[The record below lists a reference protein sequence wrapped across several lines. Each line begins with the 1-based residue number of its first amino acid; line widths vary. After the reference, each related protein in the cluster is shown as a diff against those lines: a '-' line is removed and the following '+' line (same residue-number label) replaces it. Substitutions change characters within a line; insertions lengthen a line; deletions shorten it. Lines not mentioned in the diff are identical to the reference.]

1 MKKSIIIFALIL
13 SVSII
18 SGAKEAGNKD
28 AAKDLKSS
36 GKADVRESKVKSP
49 EAKPRILFLLSDDKK
64 VVSSL
69 WWKYDPAL
77 IVQPGC

>member
-18 SGAKEAGNKD
+18 SVAKEAVNKD
-28 AAKDLKSS
+28 ASKDLKSS
-36 GKADVRESKVKSP
+36 GKSDVRESKAKSP
-49 EAKPRILFLLSDDKK
+49 ETKPRILFLLSDDKR

-69 WWKYDPAL
+69 WWRYDPTVA
-77 IVQPGC
+77 VQPGC